1 MDINEISLRERY
13 ENLKKISKIVSE
25 EILNAE
31 IPITFDEIPTLM
43 KLIELNLN
51 YYQVGNQ
58 SKTLNNL
65 SKGIYEE

>member
-31 IPITFDEIPTLM
+31 IPIIFDEIPTLM

-58 SKTLNNL
+58 SKTSFKAL
-65 SKGIYEE
+65 